1 MDTLV
6 AIWWVWLAAALGL
19 AVLEVLIPGFI
30 FLGFA
35 IGAVAMTLLVAL
47 FPTLMSAPMA
57 IAVFTGLS
65 LVSWMVLRVVFRK
78 QSSGARRVTHDI
90 ND

>member
-1 MDTLV
+1 MDALV
-6 AIWWVWLAAALGL
+6 SIWWVWLAAALGL

-35 IGAVAMTLLVAL
+35 IGAVAMTVLVAL
-47 FPTLMSAPMA
+47 FPTLMSAPIA

-65 LVSWMVLRVVFRK
+65 LAAWMVLRVMFRK

>member
-6 AIWWVWLAAALGL
+6 TIWWVWLAAALGL
-19 AVLEVLIPGFI
+19 AVLEVLLPGFI

-35 IGAVAMTLLVAL
+35 IGAVIMTTIVAL
-47 FPTLMSAPMA
+47 FPTAMTAPVAM
-57 IAVFTGLS
+57 AVFTGLS
-65 LVSWMVLRVVFRK
+65 LASWIVLRVMFRK
-78 QSSGARRVTHDI
+78 QSSGARRVMHDI

>member
-1 MDTLV
+1 MDMLV
-6 AIWWVWLAAALGL
+6 SIWWVWLATALGL
-19 AVLEVLIPGFI
+19 AVLEVLLPGFI

-35 IGAVAMTLLVAL
+35 IGAVIMTGIIAL
-47 FPTLMSAPMA
+47 FPTAMTAPVA

-65 LVSWMVLRVVFRK
+65 LVSWIVLRVMFRK
-78 QSSGARRVTHDI
+78 QSSGARRVMHDI

>member
-1 MDTLV
+1 
-6 AIWWVWLAAALGL
+6 
-19 AVLEVLIPGFI
+19 
-30 FLGFA
+30 
-35 IGAVAMTLLVAL
+35 L
-47 FPTLMSAPMA
+47 FPTAMIAPLA

-65 LVSWMVLRVVFRK
+65 LASWVALRVIFRK

>member
-6 AIWWVWLAAALGL
+6 TIWWVWLAAALGL
-19 AVLEVLIPGFI
+19 AVLEVLLPGFI

-35 IGAVAMTLLVAL
+35 IGAVIMTAIVAL
-47 FPTLMSAPMA
+47 FPTAMSAPVAM
-57 IAVFTGLS
+57 AVFTGLS
-65 LVSWMVLRVVFRK
+65 LVSWIVLRVAFRR

>member
-6 AIWWVWLAAALGL
+6 TIWWAWLAAALGL
-19 AVLEVLIPGFI
+19 AVLEVLLPGFI

-35 IGAVAMTLLVAL
+35 IGAVIMTALVAL
-47 FPTLMSAPMA
+47 LPTAMSAPLA
-57 IAVFTGLS
+57 VAVFTGLS
-65 LVSWMVLRVVFRK
+65 LASWIVLRVAFRK
-78 QSSGARRVTHDI
+78 QSSGSRRVMHDI

>member
-6 AIWWVWLAAALGL
+6 SIWWVWLAAALGL
-19 AVLEVLIPGFI
+19 AVLEVLVPGFI

-35 IGAVAMTLLVAL
+35 IGAVIMTVIVAL
-47 FPTLMSAPMA
+47 FPTAMIAPLA

-65 LVSWMVLRVVFRK
+65 LASWVALRVIFRK